1 MLKRGRP
8 EKRSSEEH
16 FPARIVLDEIGVDRK
31 LSSRA
36 QAYARIPDK
45 EWDEIRRK
53 WRDDS
58 SRAGARVMTNIL
70 RDERKARV
78 RDQFR
83 DRTTDGCSVADLNEL
98 ADGRLKF
105 GTILADP
112 PWKFET
118 YSEKGQDR
126 APDQH
131 YRTDPLRAI
140 ADLPVQKLAAKDCV
154 LFVWV
159 IGPMLREGLDLIDS
173 WGFDLKT
180 IGFSWMKLNRS
191 GDGLFMGNGYWT
203 RANAELCLL
212 ATRGA
217 PLRLD
222 SGVPQAILSPVAEH
236 SRKPDDIHDRI
247 ERLVGGPYLELYAR
261 RPRAGWHVW
270 GNEIPR
276 ADFREGADLDGAPA
290 SDVDPTS

>member
-1 MLKRGRP
+1 M
-8 EKRSSEEH
+8 
-16 FPARIVLDEIGVDRK
+16 DE
-31 LSSRA
+31 
-36 QAYARIPDK
+36 
-45 EWDEIRRK
+45 
-53 WRDDS
+53 
-58 SRAGARVMTNIL
+58 
-70 RDERKARV
+70 
-78 RDQFR
+78 
-83 DRTTDGCSVADLNEL
+83 
-98 ADGRLKF
+98 
-105 GTILADP
+105 
-112 PWKFET
+112 
-118 YSEKGQDR
+118 
-126 APDQH
+126 
-131 YRTDPLRAI
+131 
-140 ADLPVQKLAAKDCV
+140 
-154 LFVWV
+154 
-159 IGPMLREGLDLIDS
+159 
-173 WGFDLKT
+173 
-180 IGFSWMKLNRS
+180 LNRS